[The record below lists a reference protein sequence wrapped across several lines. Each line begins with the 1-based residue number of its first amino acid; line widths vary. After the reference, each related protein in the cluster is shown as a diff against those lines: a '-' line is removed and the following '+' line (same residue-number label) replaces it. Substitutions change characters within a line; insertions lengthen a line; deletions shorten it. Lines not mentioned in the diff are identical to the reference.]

1 VLELAPAV
9 VGNAHE
15 DQVKERLPMTFVEAM
30 TAFSG
35 SAIARELLGA
45 TADLFENV
53 LRPELE
59 EVLANSSDWERRR
72 YMSAV

>member
-1 VLELAPAV
+1 
-9 VGNAHE
+9 
-15 DQVKERLPMTFVEAM
+15 MTFVEAM

-59 EVLANSSDWERRR
+59 EVSRTPRIGNVVVICRCF
-72 YMSAV
+72 SA